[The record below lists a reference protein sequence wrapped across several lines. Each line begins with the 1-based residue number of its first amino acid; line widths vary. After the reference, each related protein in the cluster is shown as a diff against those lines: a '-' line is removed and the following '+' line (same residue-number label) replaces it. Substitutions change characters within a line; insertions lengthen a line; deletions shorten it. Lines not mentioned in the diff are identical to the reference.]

1 MATGAAKAT
10 KYTHALALIRVKGLL
25 GNANI
30 GGATDILWR
39 FSVIS
44 TCEVSPEDLRK
55 FDVMINLNHL
65 FRSEEPSLG
74 YERI

>member
-10 KYTHALALIRVKGLL
+10 KYTHALALIGVKGLL
-25 GNANI
+25 GNTNI
-30 GGATDILWR
+30 GGASDILWR

-55 FDVMINLNHL
+55 SDVMINLNHL
-65 FRSEEPSLG
+65 FRSG